1 MLMNKIFRF
10 KYLSILLLVSLLCCS
25 QGCNL
30 LKNNL
35 DNANLGAFRANN
47 QADLDSLML
56 SAGRSAAQGM
66 ADSAHLIAQN
76 MLIGLKGAMDTLDP
90 DFKKLENQIKQFG
103 SLTQLQIDSLGD
115 LLEKRLDSL
124 KGNLKD
130 EDLALFFTDLL
141 EESVGKLKSSTKTAL
156 SDMIAEA
163 LKNVDTETLNEK
175 IQIIL
180 RGALGDS
187 TKIMAQQLVSGAFQP
202 TVDSVLNRIEK
213 IVQKD
218 VPFVKKQAE
227 NLLLALAALS
237 ITIIG
242 WVWYQRRRYAKLVGI
257 LTYQIDKIPS
267 QELYDELTKR
277 IRNETQKTE
286 LEPLLRETLKQQGIN
301 T

>member
-1 MLMNKIFRF
+1 MNKIFRF

-35 DNANLGAFRANN
+35 DNANLGVFRANN

-163 LKNVDTETLNEK
+163 LKNVDTETLNDK

-218 VPFVKKQAE
+218 LPFFKKEAE

>member
-1 MLMNKIFRF
+1 MNKIFRF
-10 KYLSILLLVSLLCCS
+10 KHLSILLLVSLLCCS

-30 LKNNL
+30 LKKNL
-35 DNANLGAFRANN
+35 DNADLGAFRANN
-47 QADLDSLML
+47 QAQLDSLML

-90 DFKKLENQIKQFG
+90 DFKKLENQIKKFG
-103 SLTQLQIDSLGD
+103 SLTQVQIDSLGD

-175 IQIIL
+175 IQVIL

-187 TKIMAQQLVSGAFQP
+187 TKIMAQQLVSGALQP

-286 LEPLLRETLKQQGIN
+286 LEPLLREILKQQGIN